1 MQTKKQ
7 NAAADSASTMTE
19 AVYTVRAF
27 MADEST
33 VDLLVFGSRVQAER
47 YIAGFRPLPLGFDH
61 VAIVERR
68 IIGTIDRARQ

>member
-7 NAAADSASTMTE
+7 NAAVDSASMTE

-27 MADEST
+27 MADESS